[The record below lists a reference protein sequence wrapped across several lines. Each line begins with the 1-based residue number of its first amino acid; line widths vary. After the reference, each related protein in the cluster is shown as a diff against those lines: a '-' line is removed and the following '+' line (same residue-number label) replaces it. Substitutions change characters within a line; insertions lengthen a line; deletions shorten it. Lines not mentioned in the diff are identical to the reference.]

1 MGRKTMIEVD
11 YGNYRDNQ
19 AAWVEG
25 LLRAAKKHDGMSA
38 ETEMKLALAAGD
50 ILERLNNPNMP
61 TRVTLEDE

>member
-11 YGNYRDNQ
+11 YGNYRENQ

-25 LLRAAKKHDGMSA
+25 LLRAAKKHKGMSA

-50 ILERLNNPNMP
+50 ILERISNPKTP
-61 TRVTLEDE
+61 TRVRLEDE